1 MKKDG
6 EKMVRRAAKKK
17 PTTTKPTKPDIDR
30 IDFHYIK
37 SNSFRV
43 IQAQGAIGGPSPK
56 GKGIQ
61 MAIFNERFSI
71 PQKTT
76 LKIANGK
83 LGEEISRVDRG
94 GIVREVEAEIIMS
107 LEDAEAIAS
116 WLTKNIE
123 TVKAIHEREKKK

>member
-1 MKKDG
+1 
-6 EKMVRRAAKKK
+6 MVRRAAKKKK

-61 MAIFNERFSI
+61 MAVFNERFSI

-76 LKIANGK
+76 FKIAKGK
-83 LGEEISRVDRG
+83 LDEEISRVDRG
-94 GIVREVEAEIIMS
+94 GIVREVEAEIVMS
-107 LEDAEAIAS
+107 LEDAEAIAT
-116 WLTKNIE
+116 WLAENIK
-123 TVKAIHEREKKK
+123 TVKAIREMERKK